1 TKIRSHKETASGKVT
16 QPLSVYMY
24 FLKPTKVKG
33 REVMYV
39 EGTNR
44 GRLTAHENT
53 RFLPTVNLDPN
64 SALAMRGQL
73 YPITEIGIEN
83 LVKKLIARGKAEK
96 KSNNSEVTFKYNA
109 KCNGRACTVLE
120 VKHPKKQAGLEFF
133 VAQVF
138 IDKEL
143 NVPIRYIA
151 FDFPKN
157 AGSDPPILEEYN
169 YTKLK
174 LNVGLTDHDF
184 DTKNK
189 DYNFK

>member
-1 TKIRSHKETASGKVT
+1 
-16 QPLSVYMY
+16 
-24 FLKPTKVKG
+24 
-33 REVMYV
+33 
-39 EGTNR
+39 
-44 GRLTAHENT
+44 
-53 RFLPTVNLDPN
+53 
-64 SALAMRGQL
+64 
-73 YPITEIGIEN
+73 
-83 LVKKLIARGKAEK
+83 
-96 KSNNSEVTFKYNA
+96 
-109 KCNGRACTVLE
+109 LE